1 MFILEILIMPL
12 LLSSQVLAQLPAE
25 GGNSLGPAEGVD
37 SLGPAEGAGVGQLP
51 TDDPLDDEEFEDEPF
66 YTTTVATKTTTK
78 TVTGYPRATGT
89 AADSHANIVETSYLS
104 GLVLLTGLFWL

>member
-1 MFILEILIMPL
+1 MFIFEILIMPL

-25 GGNSLGPAEGVD
+25 GGNSLGPA
-37 SLGPAEGAGVGQLP
+37 AEAAVPEPPFDEAQIDAEDEQPLP
-51 TDDPLDDEEFEDEPF
+51 GSFDEE
-66 YTTTVATKTTTK
+66 TATQAVTK